1 MLRLKGFCLKL
12 EHYHFSIAKCFQ
24 PTKIKF
30 CFLKLLP
37 FHMHVWENICRWNSY
52 KTDTTSRNTRIGS
65 FCVPNKTNCR
75 NQWGA
80 DACWAAAA
88 ACLQAGHGRKF
99 TKGHAGYYI
108 YIYIN
113 ADGPIPEIVWAPR
126 RCAIATGNRIFHY
139 TDYIPQEI
147 SPFHS
152 MVTSNNR
159 KLI

>member
-108 YIYIN
+108 YIYKCRWS
-113 ADGPIPEIVWAPR
+113 DPR
-126 RCAIATGNRIFHY
+126 NCLGTPSMCNCHGQP
-139 TDYIPQEI
+139 DI
-147 SPFHS
+147 S
-152 MVTSNNR
+152 
-159 KLI
+159 LY

>member
-12 EHYHFSIAKCFQ
+12 EHYHFSVAKCFQ

-30 CFLKLLP
+30 CFLHFCLSICTYGKTSVDGTVIRQTQHLEI
-37 FHMHVWENICRWNSY
+37 HVLDLSASLI
-52 KTDTTSRNTRIGS
+52 KQTAAT
-65 FCVPNKTNCR
+65 K
-75 NQWGA
+75 WGA

-108 YIYIN
+108 YIN

-126 RCAIATGNRIFHY
+126 RCAIATGNRMFHY

-147 SPFHS
+147 SPFRS
-152 MVTSNNR
+152 MVASNNR